1 METIMGKLPTSPL
14 EVRAAA
20 VFFLLLLG
28 PANIFGAWQVKNFA
42 SFTPAGIA
50 ATVAPG
56 GPGGSD
62 TSAAGTSSASEQP
75 ISLSALDQPRH
86 HIEQKLLV
94 EDSHVHIP
102 VYAMIA
108 ALLSLVI
115 FGLRLSSRAR
125 LALVTFAFA
134 APLLD
139 FTGLWGAHLFP
150 NAGVTFGALALVGGF
165 GMGLVYTVVLVVTLY
180 QCGRKPVK
188 E

>member
-1 METIMGKLPTSPL
+1 MGKLPASPL

-20 VFFLLLLG
+20 VLFLLLLG
-28 PANIFGAWQVKNFA
+28 PANFFGAWQVKNFA
-42 SFTPAGIA
+42 SFTPAGVA

-56 GPGGSD
+56 GPGESD
-62 TSAAGTSSASEQP
+62 TSAASTSSATEQP
-75 ISLSALDQPRH
+75 ISLAALDQPRH

-115 FGLRLSSRAR
+115 FGLRLSSRVR
-125 LALVTFAFA
+125 VLLVAAAFA
-134 APLLD
+134 APFLD
-139 FTGLWGAHLFP
+139 FAGLWGAHLFP
-150 NAGVTFGALALVGGF
+150 NAGVAFGTVAVVGGF
-165 GMGLVYTVVLVVTLY
+165 AMGAVYTVVLFVTLY
-180 QCGRKPVK
+180 QCGLRPVK